1 MQKQRKLL
9 FFLGYT
15 IIFAVASYRIKIVL
29 APGYEAYMIF
39 ASTVLFAGIYGYFT
53 WVETL
58 SNIFHLYL
66 RFTRATALKNLCLAL
81 MGETFV
87 LFLFILGFQGLQRF
101 NPVVLIVDPVL
112 FLLSSLILYGWVQ
125 VMSFNGF
132 FTGTILWISS
142 KANQDLPM
150 DWILDPH
157 ERKTIVH
164 FPAEALTMVTLK
176 ETLVREKVSEVV
188 FLKDDVSSHEYE
200 SISQYLWERGVGYF
214 AITNRSFWTPN
225 GKLDLRYLSRGYT
238 NRDSLLNVSLKRI
251 FDLFAGTIICFF
263 LFPVFLLVAL
273 LIKLDD
279 GGPVFY
285 VSRRVGHSGKIIK
298 FWKFR
303 SMIQD
308 AERLKSALLAMNE
321 RQDGPLFKIRN
332 DPRVTPIGRI
342 LRRFSLDELPQ
353 VINVLRGD
361 LSLVGPRPHLE
372 SEVAHYEGFDYQR
385 MDCVPGITCLA
396 QIHDRNGMSFR
407 DWIELDLQYRRE
419 WSFSLDL
426 LILARTVRVVLEPLL
441 RWFKGQRVDM
451 Y

>member
-1 MQKQRKLL
+1 MKQRKLL
-9 FFLGYT
+9 FFVCYM
-15 IIFAVASYRIKIVL
+15 IIFAVASYRVKLLL
-29 APGYEAYMIF
+29 APGYEAYMLF
-39 ASTVLFAGIYGYFT
+39 SSTLLYASIYGYFT
-53 WVETL
+53 WAENL

-66 RFTRATALKNLCLAL
+66 RFTRAAALKNLCLAL
-81 MGETFV
+81 IGETVV
-87 LFLFILGFQGLQRF
+87 LFFFILGFQGIQRF

-112 FLLSSLILYGWVQ
+112 FLLSSLILYSWVQ

-142 KANQDLPM
+142 KANQNLPM

-157 ERKTIVH
+157 ERKTIVY
-164 FPAEALTMVTLK
+164 FPAEKLTMITLK
-176 ETLVREKVSEVV
+176 DTLVKERVSEVV
-188 FLKDDVSSHEYE
+188 LLEDDVSSKEYE

-214 AITNRSFWTPN
+214 AIKSRSFWMPN

-251 FDLFAGTIICFF
+251 FDLVAGTMICFC
-263 LFPVFLLVAL
+263 LLPVFVLVAL

-279 GGPVFY
+279 GGSVFY
-285 VSRRVGHSGKIIK
+285 VSRRVGHSGRIIK
-298 FWKFR
+298 FLKFR

-308 AERLKSALLAMNE
+308 AEKRKFALLAMNE
-321 RQDGPLFKIRN
+321 RQGGPLFKIRN
-332 DPRVTPIGRI
+332 DPRVTRIGRI

-396 QIHDRNGMSFR
+396 QIHDRNGLSFR
-407 DWIELDLQYRRE
+407 DWIDLDLQYRRE

-426 LILARTVRVVLEPLL
+426 LILARTVRVVLEPLV
-441 RWFKGQRVDM
+441 RWFKGQRVDI